1 MVNIIM
7 IIACVVGLIIDIGA
21 MVFLV
26 KKLKKE
32 SDNLN
37 NLSLRANLSFSDY
50 IKTIL
55 LFIVLIATV
64 LIAAVVI
71 DIILKL
77 L

>member
-50 IKTIL
+50 LKTIL
-55 LFIVLIATV
+55 LFIMLITTV

>member
-1 MVNIIM
+1 MVNVIM
-7 IIACVVGLIIDIGA
+7 IIACIVGLIIDIGV

-50 IKTIL
+50 LKTIL
-55 LFIVLIATV
+55 L
-64 LIAAVVI
+64 
-71 DIILKL
+71 
-77 L
+77 

>member
-1 MVNIIM
+1 MVNVIM
-7 IIACVVGLIIDIGA
+7 IIACIVGLIIDIGA

-50 IKTIL
+50 LKTIL
-55 LFIVLIATV
+55 LFIMLITTV